1 MCWPHEAAMGSCGA
15 DVRFAVGDKEEEE
28 KEGGEEVKKEER
40 AEERDVLTLH
50 SSISHFIHTHTHT
63 HRDATSFNPPQNTN
77 GSPAVIFIY
86 SFNQHSPLLPIH
98 RAQIWVLAVSQT
110 DEGPVL
116 GGPHVLED

>member
-1 MCWPHEAAMGSCGA
+1 MGSCGA

-63 HRDATSFNPPQNTN
+63 HTETPPHSILPKTPTGVLLSFSFIHSTN
-77 GSPAVIFIY
+77 IRHCFPFI
-86 SFNQHSPLLPIH
+86 
-98 RAQIWVLAVSQT
+98 
-110 DEGPVL
+110 GPRY
-116 GGPHVLED
+116 GF